1 MTLRIERSAER
12 EWVVFTLSGRI
23 RVDMI
28 PELKELVSSAP
39 PDYGVVLD
47 LKEVHLVDR
56 DVVRFLAEIEKGGAM
71 LMHCSAF
78 IREWISQERRGMQ
91 FTQTNDGLP
100 SQERG

>member
-1 MTLRIERSAER
+1 MTLRIDRSAES

-23 RVDMI
+23 RVHMI
-28 PELKELVSSAP
+28 QDLHELVRSAP
-39 PDYGVVLD
+39 PDHGVVLD
-47 LKEVHLVDR
+47 LKEVQLVDR
-56 DVVRFLAEIEKGGAM
+56 DVVRFLAQIEKNGAM

-91 FTQTNDGLP
+91 FTRTDDGKP